1 MLLSISL
8 QQVLIGVIILN
19 ILVGVFLIYLLWKL
33 IKKILK

>member
-8 QQVLIGVIILN
+8 QQVLIGVIIVN